1 MCVHTSL
8 WTMEA
13 LFQGPYILPSLTNKL
28 WFRAFSKAY
37 FSQFWVSYEILW
49 LDMIPSQKTQKYH
62 INIRLCMPW
71 EISPI
76 WIFPFLTQLS
86 FSIWIFPRVP
96 PPTCHLHS
104 SHGKNTKYLHFHQR
118 YSYFHQ
124 EWQEYKIFA
133 FSSKIFIFPSRM
145 ARLQNI
151 CIFIFSSIMV
161 RIQNICPLM
170 VRSHLLLISKMLQR
184 SCAKY

>member
-1 MCVHTSL
+1 MTSTSGTACPEKFHPYVYFL
-8 WTMEA
+8 FSLNY
-13 LFQGPYILPSLTNKL
+13 LFQSGYSLGCRHPPATSTALMARIQNICI
-28 WFRAFSKAY
+28 F
-37 FSQFWVSYEILW
+37 INN
-49 LDMIPSQKTQKYH
+49 IH
-62 INIRLCMPW
+62 IFIKN
-71 EISPI
+71 
-76 WIFPFLTQLS
+76 
-86 FSIWIFPRVP
+86 
-96 PPTCHLHS
+96 
-104 SHGKNTKYLHFHQR
+104 GKNTKDLHFHQR